1 MANRVLGEG
10 NPQAKIWL
18 VGECPGA
25 NEDRTGRPF
34 VGGAGQ
40 VLDGML
46 SECNISRRDCYIDNV
61 VQYQPVANNFGVYYQ
76 DSKRSCPTSELLQ
89 AHQRIREMVILH
101 KPNVVVA
108 LGNEA
113 LFALTGNKGITKWR
127 GSILGCGGVKVV
139 PTLHPAMI
147 MRQYEMRVQGLFDL
161 SKALRESKS
170 PIFPEIPPDRFII
183 SPSYEQVMGN
193 LQGMLGGGFPYISF
207 DIETSMELKQITCIG
222 LAWSSTS
229 AICIP
234 FFKDTTSFWTSEEE
248 LSIIEKLKEVF
259 SCPRLKFI
267 AQNAQFDMTF
277 MKMQWGINSIPLW
290 MDTMIAH
297 HCIYPEL
304 PKALSF
310 LVSIYTNHPYHK
322 DMIHG
327 GLQDY
332 WTYNC
337 MDAARTYEC
346 AMAIKEELSEWGT
359 SDLYFN
365 LSHKL
370 IKPLFDMQNFG
381 CKIDTAKRE
390 EIDKNLSKDLID
402 LQERLDKA
410 VGHSI
415 NVSSPKQ
422 MKELLYEEFK
432 LPPIYR
438 KRKEKD
444 GSTKQTITADD
455 DALEELDRKHPGN
468 PMFKLIQ
475 DIRGVSKL
483 LSTYVRAP
491 LDTDGR
497 IRCSYVIAGT
507 DTGRLSSRESVFET
521 GTNLQNIP
529 RSELIRSLF
538 IPDPGHT
545 MVNADLSQAEARVV
559 AYLSKEERLQTVFE
573 QGGDVHRKNASMI
586 FQKALLQV
594 TDEERYI
601 GKMLV
606 HAANYMIGARKF
618 AREVGTTENKA
629 REFLNSYYAQ
639 YPRIRRWHD
648 EVQEQLRKTRTLTTP
663 LGRKRMFFGRWGDDM
678 LRAAVAYVP
687 QSTIGDLLNMGLI
700 RAYDNLPI
708 GWMFILQVHDSIV
721 FQVPESTPAM
731 HIYKFCHHY
740 LEIPLTV
747 HNKTFIIPI
756 DIKVGSSWGKMKKLE
771 V

>member
-1 MANRVLGEG
+1 
-10 NPQAKIWL
+10 
-18 VGECPGA
+18 
-25 NEDRTGRPF
+25 
-34 VGGAGQ
+34 
-40 VLDGML
+40 
-46 SECNISRRDCYIDNV
+46 
-61 VQYQPVANNFGVYYQ
+61 
-76 DSKRSCPTSELLQ
+76 
-89 AHQRIREMVILH
+89 
-101 KPNVVVA
+101 
-108 LGNEA
+108 
-113 LFALTGNKGITKWR
+113 
-127 GSILGCGGVKVV
+127 
-139 PTLHPAMI
+139 
-147 MRQYEMRVQGLFDL
+147 
-161 SKALRESKS
+161 
-170 PIFPEIPPDRFII
+170 
-183 SPSYEQVMGN
+183 
-193 LQGMLGGGFPYISF
+193 
-207 DIETSMELKQITCIG
+207 
-222 LAWSSTS
+222 
-229 AICIP
+229 
-234 FFKDTTSFWTSEEE
+234 
-248 LSIIEKLKEVF
+248 
-259 SCPRLKFI
+259 
-267 AQNAQFDMTF
+267 
-277 MKMQWGINSIPLW
+277 
-290 MDTMIAH
+290 MIAH

-322 DMIHG
+322 DMIKG
-327 GLQDY
+327 GLHDY

-346 AMAIKEELSEWGT
+346 AMAINDELKEWGT
-359 SDLYFN
+359 EDLYFN

-381 CKIDTAKRE
+381 YKIDTAKRE
-390 EIDKNLSKDLID
+390 EIDKNLSKDLVD

-410 VGHSI
+410 VGHPI

-432 LPPIYR
+432 LPPVYR

-455 DALEELDRKHPGN
+455 DALEELDRKFPGN

-483 LSTYVRAP
+483 LSTYVKAP
-491 LDTDGR
+491 LDKDGR

-538 IPDPGHT
+538 IPDPGHL

-559 AYLSKEERLQTVFE
+559 AYLSREERLQTVFE

-586 FQKALLQV
+586 FQKGLSQI
-594 TDEERYI
+594 TENERYI

-606 HAANYMIGARKF
+606 HAANYIIGARKF

-678 LRAAVAYVP
+678 LRAAVAYIP
-687 QSTIGDLLNMGLI
+687 Q
-700 RAYDNLPI
+700 
-708 GWMFILQVHDSIV
+708 
-721 FQVPESTPAM
+721 
-731 HIYKFCHHY
+731 
-740 LEIPLTV
+740 LETY
-747 HNKTFIIPI
+747 
-756 DIKVGSSWGKMKKLE
+756 
-771 V
+771 